1 MAQKTRSNRKTR
13 IGIVVSSKM
22 DKTAVV
28 TVDRRVQ
35 HAKYRKFLT
44 RRQRYKVHD
53 EQNQCG
59 IGDRVAIVEC
69 RPLSRDKRW
78 RLSRVIDKAVQL

>member
-13 IGIVVSSKM
+13 IGIVVSNTM

-53 EQNQCG
+53 EQNRCE

-78 RLSRVIDKAVQL
+78 RVETILERAKV

>member
-1 MAQKTRSNRKTR
+1 MHGNQKTRV
-13 IGIVVSSKM
+13 GIVVSNKM

-35 HAKYRKFLT
+35 HAKYKKFLT
-44 RRQRYKVHD
+44 RRARYKVHD
-53 EQNQCG
+53 ETNQCE
-59 IGDRVAIVEC
+59 IGDRVMIAEC

-78 RLSRVIDKAVQL
+78 RLSQVLEKAAKL

>member
-1 MAQKTRSNRKTR
+1 MPGNRKTR
-13 IGIVVSSKM
+13 IGIVVSNKM

-35 HAKYRKFLT
+35 HAKYHKFLT

-53 EQNQCG
+53 EQNQCE

-69 RPLSRDKRW
+69 RPLSRDKHW
-78 RLSRVIDKAVQL
+78 RLSRVLEKAEQL

>member
-1 MAQKTRSNRKTR
+1 MHGNLKTRVGT
-13 IGIVVSSKM
+13 VVSNKM

-35 HAKYRKFLT
+35 HGKYKKFLT
-44 RRQRYKVHD
+44 RRERFKVHD
-53 EQNQCG
+53 ERNQCE
-59 IGDRVAIVEC
+59 IGDRVVIAEC

-78 RLSRVIDKAVQL
+78 RLSKIIEKGTKV

>member
-1 MAQKTRSNRKTR
+1 MHDNGKTRV
-13 IGIVVSSKM
+13 GVVVSNKM
-22 DKTAVV
+22 EKTAVV

-35 HAKYRKFLT
+35 HGKYKKFLT

-53 EQNQCG
+53 EQNQCE
-59 IGDRVAIVEC
+59 IGDRVVIAEC

-78 RLSRVIDKAVQL
+78 RLSRVLEKATKL

>member
-1 MAQKTRSNRKTR
+1 MHGNRKTR
-13 IGIVVSSKM
+13 VGTVVSNKM
-22 DKTAVV
+22 EKTAVV

-35 HAKYRKFLT
+35 HGKYKKFLT

-53 EQNQCG
+53 EQNQCA
-59 IGDRVAIVEC
+59 IGDRVLIAEC

-78 RLSRVIDKAVQL
+78 RLSRVLEKATQL

>member
-1 MAQKTRSNRKTR
+1 MHGNRKTR
-13 IGIVVSSKM
+13 IGTVVSNKM
-22 DKTAVV
+22 EKTAVV

-35 HAKYRKFLT
+35 HAKYKKFLT

-53 EQNQCG
+53 EQNQCE
-59 IGDRVAIVEC
+59 IGDRVLIAEC

-78 RLSRVIDKAVQL
+78 RLSKVLEKAVKL

>member
-1 MAQKTRSNRKTR
+1 MHGHQKTR
-13 IGIVVSSKM
+13 IGVVVSNKM

-53 EQNQCG
+53 EQNQCE
-59 IGDRVAIVEC
+59 IGDRVLIAEC

-78 RLSRVIDKAVQL
+78 RLSRVLDKAAKL